1 MQRAPVAAHRRR
13 GPALTP
19 PDWLWIPITILA
31 AAAQTLRNAAQRH
44 LTASLGTLGATLVRF
59 LYGLPFAV
67 LWLWAL
73 HLVTGIAPPWP
84 PLAFWGWIFF
94 ASFAQIGATA
104 ALLKAMQTRN
114 FALAVAY
121 GKTEIIQVALFGLVF
136 LGDRVPAAVMMAIVC
151 GLVGTFLLSPV
162 DAKRP
167 IRSLLEGLTAP
178 PALLGI
184 GAGAGF
190 GLSAVFYRG
199 AAQTMPDTPFLVA
212 AACTLVGAQLLQT
225 LMLGG
230 WLLARQPDVVRAVL
244 RAWRA
249 SLFAGFMGALASGAW
264 FTAFAI
270 QTVAHVRT
278 VGLIEIFFSLLVSRR
293 FFRERIS
300 TLELAGM
307 ALLGVSL
314 VLVSLR

>member
-1 MQRAPVAAHRRR
+1 M
-13 GPALTP
+13 LTP

-67 LWLWAL
+67 LWLWGL
-73 HLVTGIAPPWP
+73 HLVTRIELPWP
-84 PLAFWGWIFF
+84 PFAFWAWIFF

-104 ALLKAMQTRN
+104 ALLMAMQTRN

-136 LGDRVPAAVMMAIVC
+136 LGDRVPLPVLLAILCGMA
-151 GLVGTFLLSPV
+151 GTFLLSPV

-167 IRSLLEGLTAP
+167 LRSLLEGLRAP

-199 AAQTMPDTPFLVA
+199 AAHTLVDTPFLVA

-293 FFRERIS
+293 FFRERV
-300 TLELAGM
+300 TPLELAGM

-314 VLVSLR
+314 ALVSLR